1 MPSNVDP
8 SRDFTWRQEF
18 TLPPTLD
25 PPVAVCHPFLQHLHT
40 TLTAPLRPGTALDCD
55 LARLHLIWTDG
66 NAAALET
73 ALKLVSYSYGLR
85 YLGHQDTLTAADLA
99 IGPAH
104 GANSRT
110 VLALQE
116 YAGGLLPVGTLTTG
130 SGSDLDLFDLFE
142 AVPDVR
148 WPHQQAAA
156 GLLRPGE
163 VCRFGLHPLFDLL
176 DYGTDPAT
184 RQQVDFYRRLILR
197 RLTSACLD
205 WLIADGI
212 TVAYCVVGPHMRL
225 FMRRSGMH
233 VAPVAGVQP
242 RTTVEVSRMRRQFAR
257 YWRPD
262 EAANRQPAP
271 HQLTGIIR
279 PVAELPDL
287 PAEVPT
293 AGLESAL
300 AVA

>member
-1 MPSNVDP
+1 MPTNVDP
-8 SRDFTWRQEF
+8 SRDFTWQQEF
-18 TLPPTLD
+18 RLPATLAPPA
-25 PPVAVCHPFLQHLHT
+25 AVCHPFLQRLHS
-40 TLTAPLRPGTALDCD
+40 TLTAPLRPGHALECD
-55 LARLHLIWTDG
+55 LARLHLIWTAG

-73 ALKLVSYSYGLR
+73 ALMLVSYSYGLR
-85 YLGHQDTLTAADLA
+85 YLGHQDPLTAADLA

-110 VLALQE
+110 LLALQE
-116 YAGGLLPVGTLTTG
+116 YEGGLLPVGTLTTG

-142 AVPDVR
+142 AAPNVR
-148 WPHQQAAA
+148 WPHQQAAGDA
-156 GLLRPGE
+156 VRPGE

-176 DYGTDPAT
+176 DQAADPAT
-184 RQQVDFYRRLILR
+184 RRRLDFYRRLILR

-205 WLIADGI
+205 WLIAGNI
-212 TVAYCVVGPHMRL
+212 TVAYCVVGPHLRL

-242 RTTVEVSRMRRQFAR
+242 RSTVAVTRMRRQFAR

-262 EAANRQPAP
+262 EAPNRQPAP

-287 PAEVPT
+287 PAEVV
-293 AGLESAL
+293 AGRELAL